1 MNDRDPKLTALFR
14 QDLHERAESATD
26 NEDFIQQVAT
36 EVMHLNQ
43 RTNQRR
49 LLTMIVGYVVLMAM
63 VGLGLFA
70 LASAPITDNM
80 PNAVNNLATPIGILF
95 LVGWILQ
102 RKIFS

>member
-1 MNDRDPKLTALFR
+1 MNDRDPNLMALFR
-14 QDLHERAESATD
+14 QDLDEIPQSTTD
-26 NEDFIQQVAT
+26 NEEFIQQVAT
-36 EVMHLNQ
+36 EVMRLHQ

-49 LLTMIVGYVVLMAM
+49 LLTMIVGYVALMTI
-63 VGLGLFA
+63 VGLGLFI
-70 LASAPITDNM
+70 LASAPITDNL